1 MNVSGRKKRSAA
13 GNLLE
18 LARRFFLIG
27 SYIQLWYLPAT
38 VVAVLL
44 LYLLV
49 TRFQWKVKGIVAA
62 AVLLYLAGV
71 SHNTYRHAFDSVLPA
86 ANEIKLYLSV
96 FATARNGLFFGFPFV
111 TMGYLFRVKA
121 DRIRKSA
128 YGWYTVFF
136 LVLMMLE
143 EWIIT
148 QKIGESSH
156 DMYLMTPLVT
166 ANLFLAAAFV
176 PVVERMGA
184 AAKTMRELSTEI
196 FLLHMLVY
204 FWYKKIMEC
213 MGLDAGNHLV
223 RYMVVVTVSVLI
235 GLILIYIRR
244 KRSKQENYKKNI
256 KQQKL

>member
-1 MNVSGRKKRSAA
+1 M
-13 GNLLE
+13 
-18 LARRFFLIG
+18 
-27 SYIQLWYLPAT
+27 
-38 VVAVLL
+38 
-44 LYLLV
+44 
-49 TRFQWKVKGIVAA
+49 
-62 AVLLYLAGV
+62 
-71 SHNTYRHAFDSVLPA
+71 
-86 ANEIKLYLSV
+86 
-96 FATARNGLFFGFPFV
+96 

-143 EWIIT
+143 EWIVT

-166 ANLFLAAAFV
+166 ANLFLAAAFF
-176 PVVERMGA
+176 PVSERMDVT
-184 AAKTMRELSTEI
+184 AKIMRELSTEI

-213 MGLDAGNHLV
+213 MGLDAGKHLV

-256 KQQKL
+256 KPQKL

>member
-1 MNVSGRKKRSAA
+1 MYSIPFYRLRMRSN
-13 GNLLE
+13 GI
-18 LARRFFLIG
+18 F
-27 SYIQLWYLPAT
+27 
-38 VVAVLL
+38 
-44 LYLLV
+44 LYLLRQETDSFRIPV
-49 TRFQWKVKGIVAA
+49 CDH
-62 AVLLYLAGV
+62 GV
-71 SHNTYRHAFDSVLPA
+71 S
-86 ANEIKLYLSV
+86 LSCEGRPDPKKCV
-96 FATARNGLFFGFPFV
+96 WMAHG
-111 TMGYLFRVKA
+111 
-121 DRIRKSA
+121 I
-128 YGWYTVFF
+128 F

-244 KRSKQENYKKNI
+244 KRSKQENYKKI
-256 KQQKL
+256 

>member
-1 MNVSGRKKRSAA
+1 MVSFCICYGKKRI
-13 GNLLE
+13 LF
-18 LARRFFLIG
+18 RI
-27 SYIQLWYLPAT
+27 P
-38 VVAVLL
+38 VCDH
-44 LYLLV
+44 
-49 TRFQWKVKGIVAA
+49 
-62 AVLLYLAGV
+62 GV
-71 SHNTYRHAFDSVLPA
+71 SLLCEGRPDPKKCVRMAH
-86 ANEIKLYLSV
+86 
-96 FATARNGLFFGFPFV
+96 G
-111 TMGYLFRVKA
+111 
-121 DRIRKSA
+121 
-128 YGWYTVFF
+128 
-136 LVLMMLE
+136 MLE

>member
-1 MNVSGRKKRSAA
+1 MYVWWSLLYLIPIIDRFWEKKRSAA
-13 GNLLE
+13 GNILE

-27 SYIQLWYLPAT
+27 SYIQLWYLLAT
-38 VVAVLL
+38 VAAVLF

-49 TRFQWKVKGIVAA
+49 TRFRWNVKGIVAA
-62 AVLLYLAGV
+62 AVLLYLTGV
-71 SHNTYRHAFDSVLPA
+71 FHNTYRHVFDTVLPA
-86 ANEIKLYLSV
+86 ANEIQWYLSV
-96 FATARNGLFFGFPFV
+96 FATARNGFFFGFPFV

-166 ANLFLAAAFV
+166 ANFSWLQPLSQWGREW
-176 PVVERMGA
+176 ERLR
-184 AAKTMRELSTEI
+184 KQCVNSQRKFSFCTC
-196 FLLHMLVY
+196 
-204 FWYKKIMEC
+204 WYIS
-213 MGLDAGNHLV
+213 G
-223 RYMVVVTVSVLI
+223 T
-235 GLILIYIRR
+235 
-244 KRSKQENYKKNI
+244 KRSWNAWDWMQGTIWYVI
-256 KQQKL
+256 WWLLQLVF